1 MQLSN
6 WYLVKSKSTIT
17 GLGMDK
23 TDKALIAALQAD
35 GRASIT
41 YLSGLLGVSRATV
54 QARLDRLQKSGA
66 IRRFTVA
73 LNPEL
78 QPDLIRAVMMVQLQ
92 GALARKII
100 AAMRRM
106 PEVVDL
112 HTTNGAWDLV
122 AHLEIRSLPE
132 FDQALRKV
140 REIVGVLNSETCLLL
155 DRV

>member
-1 MQLSN
+1 
-6 WYLVKSKSTIT
+6 
-17 GLGMDK
+17 MDQ

-41 YLSGLLGVSRATV
+41 FLSGHLGVSRATI

-66 IRRFTVA
+66 IRRFTVD

-92 GALARKII
+92 GALGRKVI

-140 REIVGVLNSETCLLL
+140 REIAGVLNSETCLLL
-155 DRV
+155 DQV